1 MSQIFEEAST
11 FLRKKV
17 TEFNDVKDLTNW
29 AGSNNL
35 LNDSIV
41 KTRINE
47 LSKMFVCF
55 HCNKCYAYKHTYRR
69 HLRSHIPTVKISFVK
84 TARKDFE
91 EKIS

>member
-47 LSKMFVCF
+47 LA
-55 HCNKCYAYKHTYRR
+55 KCLYAFIVINVMHTNTP
-69 HLRSHIPTVKISFVK
+69 IEDI
-84 TARKDFE
+84 
-91 EKIS
+91 

>member
-1 MSQIFEEAST
+1 MIVQRLIKLRKTPTMSQIFEEAST

-47 LSKMFVCF
+47 LSKIM
-55 HCNKCYAYKHTYRR
+55 HS
-69 HLRSHIPTVKISFVK
+69 L
-84 TARKDFE
+84 
-91 EKIS
+91 